1 MILFSQVDFEAA
13 LLSLRKLDVE
23 SLLLPVLLQ
32 IVVILVVARVFG
44 ILFRR
49 IRQPT
54 VVGEIVAGIVMG
66 PSLLGLIAPE
76 IFRWLFQPG
85 MEDVPPLLARATFSK
100 IFTVLAQVGLI
111 FLLFLIGL
119 EFDFAH
125 LKVKLG
131 PAIAICTV
139 GIALPFA
146 LGFLIAPVLHPYL
159 EAHPEK
165 GIVPVFGM
173 RVFVATA
180 LCITALP
187 VLGRLMLEMGIQ
199 RTQLAAAVIAAAA
212 IGDAVGWIL
221 LATVSSMAKA
231 KFDVAATLIMI
242 ATTIAFFAFMSLVVR
257 PLAIRYFRSVLTAN
271 NGQLSLNAMTALMV
285 LLLLA
290 SIATNLIGIFAIFG
304 AFALGAVLS
313 DQEEF
318 REAVTGRMSDFV
330 TAFFLPIFFTYTG
343 LRTDIGSLNSVA
355 HWIICGVILATSIL
369 GKLAG
374 CGLTAR
380 LVGFSW
386 KEAGIV
392 GAFMNTRGLMELI
405 VINVG
410 YDLGVIPRS
419 LFGMLVIMAVVTTC
433 MASPVVLRLRHGT
446 EIDGPLKQSG
456 FLDRSIP

>member
-1 MILFSQVDFEAA
+1 MPVFAQVEFDSAVQA
-13 LLSLRKLDVE
+13 LRKLDVE

-32 IVVILVVARVFG
+32 LAVILLVARVFG
-44 ILFRR
+44 ALFRR
-49 IRQPT
+49 FGQPS
-54 VVGEIVAGIVMG
+54 VVGEVVAGIVMG
-66 PSLLGLIAPE
+66 PSLFGLLFPGAFHSL
-76 IFRWLFQPG
+76 FRPG
-85 MEDVPPLLARATFSK
+85 MEGVPDALANVAFAK
-100 IFTVLAQVGLI
+100 IFTVLAQIGLI

-131 PAIAICTV
+131 PAIAICAV
-139 GIALPFA
+139 GIAVPFL
-146 LGFLIAPVLHPYL
+146 LGFLLAPVLHPHL
-159 EAHPEK
+159 EPHPEK
-165 GIVPVFGM
+165 GPVPLFGM
-173 RVFVATA
+173 TIFLATA

-187 VLGRLMLEMGIQ
+187 VLGRMLLEMGIQ

-221 LATVSSMAKA
+221 LATVSSMAKS
-231 KFDVAATLIMI
+231 KFEPADTLLMI
-242 ATTIAFFAFMSLVVR
+242 GFTIGFFAAMFFVVR
-257 PLAIRYFRSVLTAN
+257 PFAVRYFRAALAK
-271 NGQLSLNAMTALMV
+271 NGGQMSLNAMTVLMV

-290 SIATNLIGIFAIFG
+290 AIATNLIGIFAIFG

-313 DQEEF
+313 DQDEF
-318 REAVTGRMSDFV
+318 REAVTGRMRDFV

-343 LRTDIGSLNSVA
+343 LRTDIGSLNTGT
-355 HWIICGVILATSIL
+355 HWLICGAILAASIL
-369 GKLAG
+369 GKLGG

-392 GAFMNTRGLMELI
+392 GAMMNTRGLMELI

-410 YDLGVIPRS
+410 YDLGVIPKS
-419 LFGMLVIMAVVTTC
+419 LFGMLVIMAVTTTF
-433 MASPVVLRLRHGT
+433 MATPIILRLRHGT

-456 FLDRSIP
+456 FLDR

>member
-1 MILFSQVDFEAA
+1 MPLIAQVDFDSAVQA
-13 LLSLRKLDVE
+13 LRKLDVE
-23 SLLLPVLLQ
+23 AILLPVLLQ
-32 IVVILVVARVFG
+32 LAVILLVARVFG
-44 ILFRR
+44 ALFRR
-49 IRQPT
+49 IGQPS
-54 VVGEIVAGIVMG
+54 VVGEVVAGIVMG
-66 PSLLGLIAPE
+66 PSLFGLLFPDA
-76 IFRWLFQPG
+76 FHWLFRPG
-85 MEDVPPLLARATFSK
+85 MEGVPDALANVAFAK
-100 IFTVLAQVGLI
+100 IFTVLSQVGLI

-131 PAIAICTV
+131 PAVAICAIGMV
-139 GIALPFA
+139 VPFA
-146 LGFLIAPVLHPYL
+146 LGFLLAPLIHPHL
-159 EAHPEK
+159 EPHPEK
-165 GIVPVFGM
+165 GIVPLFGLTM
-173 RVFVATA
+173 FLGTA

-187 VLGRLMLEMGIQ
+187 VLGRMLLEMGIQ
-199 RTQLAAAVIAAAA
+199 RTQLAATVIAAAA

-231 KFDVAATLIMI
+231 KFELVHTFVMVGL
-242 ATTIAFFAFMSLVVR
+242 TIGFFAGTYFLVR
-257 PLAIRYFRSVLTAN
+257 PLAVRYFRATLARN
-271 NGQLSLNAMTALMV
+271 GGQLSLNAMTALIVM
-285 LLLLA
+285 LLLA
-290 SIATNLIGIFAIFG
+290 AIATNLIGIFAIFG

-318 REAVTGRMSDFV
+318 REAVTGRMRDFV

-343 LRTDIGSLNSVA
+343 LRTDIGSLNTGA
-355 HWIICGVILATSIL
+355 HWLICGVVMAASIL
-369 GKLAG
+369 GKLGG

-392 GAFMNTRGLMELI
+392 GAMMNTRGLMELI

-433 MASPVVLRLRHGT
+433 MASPIILRLRGGT
-446 EIDGPLKQSG
+446 EIEGPLKESG
-456 FLDRSIP
+456 FLNR